1 MKKNCLIIGGG
12 FAGLNAAVTMA
23 KKLKKNYNIILMDKN
38 EFHLR
43 RVLLFKVATE
53 GKEIKIPFTE
63 LLPENVQFVQGI
75 LTSINKEENQVCY
88 QNCDSQK
95 KILKYDKL
103 ILAFGSII
111 NSVSEDCGGISLK
124 DVQSAKDIEDS
135 WHKNFDKAKYTE
147 NESERKALLSVA
159 IVGAGITGIETATEL
174 AYAMKDYAKKIGIS
188 SDFGTVYLINSHKDI
203 FEQASPNIR
212 RSIRKEIEKCGVTI
226 IDNREGIRFENNIL
240 KLKENDEEL
249 SVGEVIWTLG
259 VSINP
264 IINSLDLPLTSQG
277 KIIVN
282 KNYLVEKN
290 IYSIGDCA
298 HIVDFG
304 TGHVDGMTCKEA
316 VPQAHRLVKVLQA
329 ELKNRPLPEH
339 KSYTK
344 LFCISMG
351 PNNGIYWMKLG
362 SRNILLK
369 NRLGWLMRAYTWNL
383 VSLQK
388 GIRV

>member
-12 FAGLNAAVTMA
+12 FAGLNAAVTMS
-23 KKLKKNYNIILMDKN
+23 KELNKNYNIILMDKN
-38 EFHLR
+38 DFHLR

-53 GKEIKIPFTE
+53 GKDIKIPFTE
-63 LLPENVQFVQGI
+63 LLPKSVQFVQGT
-75 LTSINKEENQVCY
+75 LSSINKEENQVY
-88 QNCDSQK
+88 YKNCEDQEK
-95 KILKYDKL
+95 VLEYDKL
-103 ILAFGSII
+103 ILALGSIS

-124 DVQSAKDIEDS
+124 DVQAAKKIEDS
-135 WHKNFDKAKYTE
+135 WHNNFAKARHTE
-147 NESERKALLSVA
+147 NVSERSALLSVA

-174 AYAMKDYAKKIGIS
+174 VYAMKDYAKKIGLN
-188 SDFGTVYLINSHKDI
+188 SDLVTVYLINSHSDI
-203 FEQASPNIR
+203 FEQASPSIR
-212 RSIRKEIEKCGVTI
+212 KSIRKEIEKCGVTI
-226 IDNREGIRFENNIL
+226 IDNRKGTRFEKNIL
-240 KLKENDEEL
+240 KLNENGEEL

-259 VSINP
+259 LSINP
-264 IINSLDLPLTSQG
+264 IINLLDLPLTSQG

-298 HIVDFG
+298 HIVDFR
-304 TGHVDGMTCKEA
+304 TGQVDGMTCKEA

-329 ELKNRPLPEH
+329 ELKNKPLPEH
-339 KSYTK
+339 KAYTK

-362 SRNILLK
+362 NWNILLK

-388 GIRV
+388 GIRI